1 VCGSCGGVEGDLA
14 KVVEA
19 AGKSGDEAGVVVGW
33 K

>member
-1 VCGSCGGVEGDLA
+1 MRRVEGDLA

>member
-1 VCGSCGGVEGDLA
+1 VEGDLA

-19 AGKSGDEAGVVVGW
+19 AGKSGDEAGVVEGW